1 MLLILLPL
9 LALAPFITL
18 KQERFSPP
26 QNSSTSLSRAPTT
39 RSVGDT
45 TSTITLPHWGL
56 LTAVAMQKK
65 KTFLVTDLI
74 SLPSYAQQVPPSPV
88 QHLPGGWDPL
98 LHPVRHRQH
107 EGDHWL
113 RPSGCE

>member
-45 TSTITLPHWGL
+45 TSTITLPH
-56 LTAVAMQKK
+56 
-65 KTFLVTDLI
+65 
-74 SLPSYAQQVPPSPV
+74 
-88 QHLPGGWDPL
+88 GG
-98 LHPVRHRQH
+98 
-107 EGDHWL
+107 
-113 RPSGCE
+113 S